1 MTDKGYDKANGVHL
15 GSEHICAGGLLATF
29 DTGRYDSC
37 PAGCGFNVDH
47 TSKIIEHM
55 TPEETARYAQTV
67 QAMLSSST
75 FYVLRDPNMIGPMRL
90 LDLRN
95 SIAQRLHMDPNHVR
109 LYLETVQEGDQQ
121 ATRGVIRI
129 GTIQNEGK
137 RSAKTPGRKRLR

>member
-1 MTDKGYDKANGVHL
+1 MTDHGYDKSNGVHL

-37 PAGCGFNVDH
+37 PAGCGFNVDR

-55 TPEETARYAQTV
+55 TAEETARYSQTV
-67 QAMLSSST
+67 QMMLSSST

-95 SIAQRLHMDPNHVR
+95 SIAARLKMDPDHIR
-109 LYLETVQEGDQQ
+109 LYLETVQEGETQT
-121 ATRGVIRI
+121 TRGVIRTGSHDKDKI
-129 GTIQNEGK
+129 SNRGK
-137 RSAKTPGRKRLR
+137 AKAQVNK

>member
-1 MTDKGYDKANGVHL
+1 MTDHGYDKSNGVHL
-15 GSEHICAGGLLATF
+15 GSEHICAGGLLATY

-37 PAGCGFNVDH
+37 PAGCGFNVDR

-95 SIAQRLHMDPNHVR
+95 SIAQRLHMDPNHIR

-121 ATRGVIRI
+121 ATRGVIRT
-129 GTIQNEGK
+129 GTIQDEAK
-137 RSAKTPGRKRLR
+137 RRQGAPRKRKDR